1 MIELCSKKR
10 MLLSIAGLGLVSI
23 LIIILE
29 SKHLRAHE
37 VDIHERYGTPLQPH
51 HGPYTERIDLW
62 FDASFV
68 KEIRRV
74 SKWLQEIK
82 RLTNQ
87 EQHLL

>member
-37 VDIHERYGTPLQPH
+37 VDIHERYGTPLQPPQ
-51 HGPYTERIDLW
+51 GPYTEKIDL
-62 FDASFV
+62 
-68 KEIRRV
+68 
-74 SKWLQEIK
+74 
-82 RLTNQ
+82 
-87 EQHLL
+87 

>member
-37 VDIHERYGTPLQPH
+37 VDIHERYATGSVADSDPRVFWLP
-51 HGPYTERIDLW
+51 GSGSISEKYGSG
-62 FDASFV
+62 SFY
-68 KEIRRV
+68 
-74 SKWLQEIK
+74 
-82 RLTNQ
+82 
-87 EQHLL
+87 H

>member
-37 VDIHERYGTPLQPH
+37 VDIHERYQPLP
-51 HGPYTERIDLW
+51 
-62 FDASFV
+62 
-68 KEIRRV
+68 
-74 SKWLQEIK
+74 
-82 RLTNQ
+82 
-87 EQHLL
+87 LLSGR

>member
-37 VDIHERYGTPLQPH
+37 VDIHERYRYPVIPTQ
-51 HGPYTERIDLW
+51 GPYTERIDL
-62 FDASFV
+62 
-68 KEIRRV
+68 
-74 SKWLQEIK
+74 
-82 RLTNQ
+82 
-87 EQHLL
+87 